1 MGAVITSKLP
11 CHYVDYLCNP
21 GLKTRGGIVPLQM
34 YMGAHKNGE
43 KSASFLTALFGAR
56 LADLDDPSW
65 TPQSCVPD
73 KELAVMI
80 KGQGND
86 AYYVRL
92 WDWIWDNQEQLGSS
106 NSQVLRDV
114 YNKYFVRKEGG
125 PNPLYGMVK
134 DAYFGNECIG
144 FVSNY
149 LRYIKVWNEYRGV
162 DNHRWSLHFPQ
173 KIQRLEDVR
182 SLDLLE
188 WTTYGHIALV
198 DDVEG
203 VSNGKLKLD
212 ISQCSGFEGGLKGPM
227 SNRGVFL
234 SVAAEQGGD
243 NHTRFTI
250 SGIVPVGGDLQV
262 RRMPGL
268 QYASPRYPY
277 TPLEPYPAAITEYQR
292 P

>member
-1 MGAVITSKLP
+1 MGITKLP
-11 CHYVDYLCNP
+11 CHYVDYLCHP

-34 YMGAHKNGE
+34 YMGSHVNGAN
-43 KSASFLTALFGAR
+43 SAAFLSALFGAN
-56 LADLDDPSW
+56 LADLDDPTW
-65 TPQSCVPD
+65 TPHWCVPD
-73 KELAVMI
+73 KELEIMV

-106 NSQVLRDV
+106 KSQVLREV

-125 PNPLYGMVK
+125 DNPLYGMVK

-149 LRYIKVWNEYRGV
+149 LRYIKVWDKYRGV
-162 DNHRWSLHFPQ
+162 NNHSWSAHFSQ
-173 KIQRLEDVR
+173 KIYRLEDVR

-188 WTTYGHIALV
+188 WVTYGHIALV

-203 VSNGKLKLD
+203 VANGKLKLD
-212 ISQCSGFEGGLKGPM
+212 ISQCSGFPGSGLKGPM

-234 SVAAEQGGD
+234 SKAEEQDGD
-243 NHTRFTI
+243 THTRFTI
-250 SGIVPVGGDLQV
+250 SGLVPVGSDLQV

-277 TPLEPYPAAITEYQR
+277 APPEPHPAAATERQR
-292 P
+292 R

>member
-1 MGAVITSKLP
+1 MFTTSKLP
-11 CHYVDYLCNP
+11 CHYVDYLCHP

-34 YMGAHKNGE
+34 YMGSHLNGE
-43 KSASFLTALFGAR
+43 NSASFLTALFGAN

-65 TPQSCVPD
+65 TPHSCVPD
-73 KELAVMI
+73 EELAIMM

-86 AYYVRL
+86 AYYLRL

-106 NSQVLRDV
+106 KSQLLRDV

-125 PNPLYGMVK
+125 DNPLLGMVM

-149 LRYIKVWNEYRGV
+149 LRYIKVWNKYLGV

-203 VSNGKLKLD
+203 VFNGKLKLD
-212 ISQCSGFEGGLKGPM
+212 ISQCSGFKGEKALKGPM
-227 SNRGVFL
+227 ANRGVFL
-234 SVAAEQGGD
+234 SEAVKQGKDG
-243 NHTRFTI
+243 HTWFTL
-250 SGIVPVGGDLQV
+250 SGTLPVQGELQV
-262 RRMPGL
+262 RRMPSL

-277 TPLEPYPAAITEYQR
+277 TPPEPHPAAGLSG
-292 P
+292 

>member
-1 MGAVITSKLP
+1 VITSKLP
-11 CHYVDYLCNP
+11 CHYVDYLCHP
-21 GLKTRGGIVPLQM
+21 GLKTRGGTVPLQM
-34 YMGAHKNGE
+34 YMGGHKNGE
-43 KSASFLTALFGAR
+43 NSKNFLTALFSAN

-65 TPQSCVPD
+65 TPRSCVPQ
-73 KELAVMI
+73 KELDIMI

-106 NSQVLRDV
+106 QSPILREV
-114 YNKYFVRKEGG
+114 YNKYFVRKTGG
-125 PNPLYGMVK
+125 PNPLFGMVK

-149 LRYIKVWNEYRGV
+149 LRYIKVWNEYKGV
-162 DNHRWSLHFPQ
+162 DNHHWSIHFYQ

-188 WTTYGHIALV
+188 WTTFGHVALV
-198 DDVEG
+198 DDVWG
-203 VSNGKLKLD
+203 MTGDKLKLD
-212 ISQCSGFEGGLKGPM
+212 ISQCSGFSGGLQGPM

-234 SVAAEQGGD
+234 DQTVNQLGD
-243 NHTRFTI
+243 GHTVFTI
-250 SGIVPVGGDLQV
+250 SGNVPVDGNLQV
-262 RRMPGL
+262 RRMPSL

-277 TPLEPYPAAITEYQR
+277 TPPEPHPAAVREYQR